1 MNTINSNE
9 LDLDK
14 IITEYTP
21 YIKTIINNMSNNN
34 LSVEDK
40 EEILADTFFIL
51 WKNQK
56 NITESLNAYISGI
69 TRNLVRERFRKRN
82 YTYNLSD
89 YENSIGYY
97 DTENFLDKNYYIDN
111 LREAFNSLKE
121 IDIKIINMFYYSNKP
136 IKDIAKELNISE
148 INVRSRLHRARKKIK
163 KNFIKEDN

>member
-14 IITEYTP
+14 IISEYTP
-21 YIKTIINNMSNNN
+21 YIRTIINNMSNNN

-56 NITESLNAYISGI
+56 NITVSFDSYISGI
-69 TRNLVRERFRKRN
+69 TRNLVRERFRKKN

-97 DTENFLDKNYYIDN
+97 DTENFLDKNFYIDN
-111 LREAFNSLKE
+111 LRETFNSLKE
-121 IDIKIINMFYYSNKP
+121 IDIKIINMFYYFDKP
-136 IKDIAKELNISE
+136 IKDIAKELNLSE

-163 KNFIKEDN
+163 KNFYKGG

>member
-14 IITEYTP
+14 IISEYTP
-21 YIKTIINNMSNNN
+21 YIRTIINNMSNNN

-56 NITESLNAYISGI
+56 NITVSFDSYISGI
-69 TRNLVRERFRKRN
+69 TRNLVRERFRKKN

-97 DTENFLDKNYYIDN
+97 DTENFLDKNFYIDN
-111 LREAFNSLKE
+111 LRETFNSLKE
-121 IDIKIINMFYYSNKP
+121 IDIKIINMFYYFDKP
-136 IKDIAKELNISE
+136 IKDIAKELNLSE

-163 KNFIKEDN
+163 KNFYKDSR

>member
-14 IITEYTP
+14 IISEYTP
-21 YIKTIINNMSNNN
+21 YIRTIINNMSNNN

-56 NITESLNAYISGI
+56 NITVSFDSYISGI
-69 TRNLVRERFRKRN
+69 TRNLVRERFRKKN

-97 DTENFLDKNYYIDN
+97 DTEIFLDKNFYIDN
-111 LREAFNSLKE
+111 LRETFNSLKE
-121 IDIKIINMFYYSNKP
+121 IDIKIINMFYYFDKP
-136 IKDIAKELNISE
+136 IKDIAKELNLSE

-163 KNFIKEDN
+163 KNFYKGG

>member
-14 IITEYTP
+14 IISEYTP
-21 YIKTIINNMSNNN
+21 YIRTIINNMSNNN

-56 NITESLNAYISGI
+56 NITVSFDSYISGI
-69 TRNLVRERFRKRN
+69 TRNLVRERFRKKN

-97 DTENFLDKNYYIDN
+97 DTENFLDKNFYIDN
-111 LREAFNSLKE
+111 LRETFNSLKE
-121 IDIKIINMFYYSNKP
+121 IDIKIINMFYYFDKP
-136 IKDIAKELNISE
+136 IKDIAKELNLSE

-163 KNFIKEDN
+163 KNFYKGE

>member
-14 IITEYTP
+14 IISEYTP
-21 YIKTIINNMSNNN
+21 YIRTIINNMSNNN

-56 NITESLNAYISGI
+56 NITVSFDSYISGI
-69 TRNLVRERFRKRN
+69 TRNLVRERFRKKN

-89 YENSIGYY
+89 YKNSIGYY
-97 DTENFLDKNYYIDN
+97 DTEIFLDKNFYIDN
-111 LREAFNSLKE
+111 LRETFNSLKE
-121 IDIKIINMFYYSNKP
+121 IDIKIINMFYYFDKP
-136 IKDIAKELNISE
+136 IKDIAKELNLSE

-163 KNFIKEDN
+163 KNFYKGG